1 MRRIVTGHDAA
12 GKSVFIADGEA
23 PNRITLDARP
33 GWELNTLWATA
44 GTPSL
49 PAQGDPS
56 LRLDTYLPAAPGT
69 RFIFATWPS
78 RQDQARNADPQT
90 LRAEYN
96 AKVPGLG
103 HAHEKDAHGMHTTDT
118 VDYVIILSGE
128 VWLELDDG
136 KEVLVKAGDCV
147 VQNGTR
153 HRWQNRSDAACV
165 MAAVMLG
172 AARGDA

>member
-1 MRRIVTGHDAA
+1 MRRIVTGHDAQ

-23 PNRITLDARP
+23 PNRITLDGRP
-33 GWELNTLWATA
+33 GWELNTLWSTK
-44 GTPSL
+44 GTPGV
-49 PAQGDPS
+49 PASGDPS
-56 LRLDTYLPAAPGT
+56 LHLDTYLPATPGT
-69 RFIFATWPS
+69 RFIFATWPG
-78 RQDQARNADPQT
+78 RQDQARNADPET

-96 AKVPGLG
+96 AKVPGMG
-103 HAHEKDAHGMHTTDT
+103 HAHEKDNHGMHTTDT
-118 VDYVIILSGE
+118 VDYVVILTGE

-153 HRWQNRSDAACV
+153 HRWHNRSDTPCT

-172 AARGDA
+172 AERRS